1 MKIPEKLSQVEALN
15 FDKILTEE
23 YNYELPETQIAKFP
37 AAQRDTS
44 KLLIYKEGEIAQDVF
59 KNLSDYLSEED
70 FMVFN
75 ETKVIKARLNFRKS
89 TGAKIEVFCLE
100 PHLPADYEQ
109 AFQAGSGCVWKCA
122 VGNLKK
128 WKSGYIYSE
137 AEHKGKP
144 IEIRAEKIHRN
155 ENTVLVKFHWDNAEI
170 HFGDILEQAG
180 KTPIPPYLN
189 RESNSED
196 SQNYQT
202 VYSRIKGSVAAPT
215 AGLHFTPEVLN
226 KLKQKGVESAFVNL
240 HVGAGTFKPVTSETA
255 GGHNMHSELFSVE
268 LEQLRQIARNA
279 GRIAAVGTTSVR
291 TLESLYWFGVKAI
304 LKSENMDFLSQ
315 TEINDLPQNISVA
328 NALEALIA
336 YAEKSGTDAFKASTQ
351 IFIIPGYQFRTLH
364 KMITNFHLPKS
375 TLLMLI
381 AAFTGN
387 DWKSIYHYAL
397 QNNFR
402 FLSYGDSSLL
412 IPKNTK

>member
-1 MKIPEKLSQVEALN
+1 MSQEQTLD
-15 FDKILTEE
+15 FDKILTEA
-23 YNYELPETQIAKFP
+23 YNYELPEAQIAKFP
-37 AAQRDTS
+37 AARRDAS
-44 KLLIYKEGEIAQDVF
+44 KLLIYQEGKIEHTVF
-59 KNLSDYLSEED
+59 KGLSDYLRPDD

-100 PHLPADYEQ
+100 PHQPSDYEQ
-109 AFQAGSGCVWKCA
+109 AFQSGSGCVWKCA

-128 WKSGYIYSE
+128 WKSGFILSE
-137 AEHKGKP
+137 MQHEGNT
-144 IEIRAEKIHRN
+144 IEIRAEKISRN
-155 ENTVLVKFHWDNAEI
+155 ENTVLVKFHWDKPEI
-170 HFGDILEQAG
+170 QFGDILEQAG

-189 RESNSED
+189 RESNSQD
-196 SQNYQT
+196 SQTYQT

-226 KLKQKGVESAFVNL
+226 KLKQKGIESAFVNL

-255 GGHNMHSELFSVE
+255 KGHSMHSELFSVD
-268 LEQLRQIARNA
+268 LQNLKQIAEKV
-279 GRIAAVGTTSVR
+279 GKITAVGTTSVR
-291 TLESLYWFGVKAI
+291 TLESLYWFGVKV
-304 LKSENMDFLSQ
+304 LQNDKHLNFLSQ
-315 TEINDLPQNISVA
+315 TEINDLPQNISASVA
-328 NALEALIA
+328 FEALIE
-336 YAEKSGTDAFKASTQ
+336 YTENSGADAFKASTQ
-351 IFIIPGYQFRTLH
+351 IFIVPGYEFRTIN

-381 AAFTGN
+381 GAFTGD
-387 DWKSIYHYAL
+387 DWKEIYSYAL

-412 IPKNTK
+412 IPKA